1 MRSSAKI
8 KAMFMPPKKRPWAGL
23 SQIFDMSVLN
33 GNPALLGL
41 RKPT

>member
-8 KAMFMPPKKRPWAGL
+8 KAMFMPSKKHPWAGRSSL
-23 SQIFDMSVLN
+23 LEMSALN